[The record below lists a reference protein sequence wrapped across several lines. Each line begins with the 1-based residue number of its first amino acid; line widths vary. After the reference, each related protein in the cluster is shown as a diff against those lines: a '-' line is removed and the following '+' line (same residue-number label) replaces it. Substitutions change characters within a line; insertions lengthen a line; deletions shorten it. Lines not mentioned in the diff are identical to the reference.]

1 MKIADVAR
9 IAYEAVRAY
18 AAGIGDNHHRKWRRL
33 DEAHQQSLI
42 DGVLFH
48 YLNPRLG
55 PEAAH
60 LHRCK
65 KLMEKG
71 WNWGPVKAEE
81 DRQSPIL
88 VPWEELPEARQMKY
102 FIFGVIAAN
111 LAQFVED
118 GPVPPEQ
125 AEIAITDPLSQIV
138 GAPLI
143 EGEPPAPQAAAAS
156 DERQVGVGGAA
167 GQGEPDGSHPQATPP
182 TPSHTSSQGLE
193 DQSST
198 ESETMPAD
206 TEQVSGRS
214 STESSNGSTPQ
225 PSTSDLTEESATEEA
240 A

>member
-71 WNWGPVKAEE
+71 WSWGPVKAEE

-102 FIFGVIAAN
+102 FIFGCIAAN

-118 GPVPPEQ
+118 GPVPPQEQ
-125 AEIAITDPLSQIV
+125 
-138 GAPLI
+138 
-143 EGEPPAPQAAAAS
+143 
-156 DERQVGVGGAA
+156 RQVGVGGAVLQEGEA
-167 GQGEPDGSHPQATPP
+167 PAPVQVTDPLSAIVGAPLSGSENSSSEEQSESPISNSQESNGQSETQPSPSDMPSKDGDGGTVFEDDGEATRLD
-182 TPSHTSSQGLE
+182 QERE
-193 DQSST
+193 DQPT
-198 ESETMPAD
+198 
-206 TEQVSGRS
+206 
-214 STESSNGSTPQ
+214 
-225 PSTSDLTEESATEEA
+225 A